1 MDCFPTEKTGMMH
14 SLNTFA
20 GTAMHG
26 LSVGVAFLKAYAL
39 MYNLSID
46 QSRGPGALRALIAL
60 LLATVC
66 TNSQLHDD
74 ITDSQH
80 GVLLQEDT
88 AVSMGGAADTVSAEV
103 ERIYGALLHG
113 PKQQAPTEGMRLPLR
128 TPQGTKAFSEAIHAL
143 LEGHVEYIHQAHH
156 HLMPVRRS
164 ELSGTTL
171 GTLVF

>member
-1 MDCFPTEKTGMMH
+1 MCLLAQCGHFRQEWQPGSDEMDCFPTEKTGMMH

-88 AVSMGGAADTVSAEV
+88 AVSMGGAADTVSV
-103 ERIYGALLHG
+103 RWSGST
-113 PKQQAPTEGMRLPLR
+113 APCCMAPSSRP
-128 TPQGTKAFSEAIHAL
+128 PQRACAC
-143 LEGHVEYIHQAHH
+143 
-156 HLMPVRRS
+156 P
-164 ELSGTTL
+164 
-171 GTLVF
+171 